1 LLYLHNMKKDT
12 KKGEAHVALYRKY
25 RPSNF
30 AEVVGQDHIVKAIEG
45 ALKAGK
51 VSHAYLLS
59 GPRGT
64 GKTTIARIIANVLGT
79 SPSDIYEMDGAS
91 NRKIEDAR
99 DIKENVRTLPFDS
112 KYKVYILD
120 EVHMLT
126 KEAWNALLKTIEE
139 PPEHAI
145 FILATTEIDKVPET
159 IVSRC
164 QTFVFKKPTDTILT
178 DVVTKTA
185 KSEGYKIAEGGAE
198 LIALLGDGSF
208 RDTLSTLDK
217 VVSFAKT
224 DKIELADIIEVTG
237 APDIT
242 LVKDFITA
250 LANND
255 IESGFSVIHK
265 AGEQNIEMKVY
276 IKMILSML
284 RYALILRYAPGMK
297 NKVASSLSDTDM
309 EYLVDIVAKKP
320 EHISSRS
327 LSILLE
333 AYQSLRYSFIS
344 ELPLELALVSI
355 LNNEK

>member
-1 LLYLHNMKKDT
+1 MKKYI
-12 KKGEAHVALYRKY
+12 KKGEAHIALYRKY
-25 RPSNF
+25 RPGNF
-30 AEVVGQDHIVKAIEG
+30 ADVIGQDHIVKAIEG

-51 VSHAYLLS
+51 VSHAYLLT
-59 GPRGT
+59 GARGT

-79 SPSDIYEMDGAS
+79 SPNDIYEMDGAS

-145 FILATTEIDKVPET
+145 FILATTEIEKVPET

-164 QTFVFKKPTDTILT
+164 QTFVFKKPTDIILAG
-178 DVVTKTA
+178 VVTNIA
-185 KSEGYKIAEGGAE
+185 KKEGYTIEDGGAE

-217 VVSFAKT
+217 IISFAQT
-224 DKIELADIIEVTG
+224 NKISLHDIVEVTG
-237 APDIT
+237 APDTT

-250 LANND
+250 LANNN
-255 IESGFSVIHK
+255 IEQGYETLDK
-265 AGEQNIEMKVY
+265 AIKQNIEMKVY
-276 IKMILSML
+276 IKMVLATLRHALML
-284 RYALILRYAPGMK
+284 RYAPAMK
-297 NKVASSLSDTDM
+297 AKVAESVSESDM
-309 EYLVDIVAKKP
+309 EFLIDIISKKP
-320 EHISSRS
+320 EHISSRT
-327 LSILLE
+327 LSIILE

-344 ELPLELALVSI
+344 SLPLELALVRI